1 MNFTSNVMWWDEPKE
16 HSITE
21 MSDFFTSF
29 TPFVPQ
35 AHSAGSFNSIFPLS
49 PLSEQQKSVKHQ
61 YIDRKARGKQH
72 VSSQK

>member
-1 MNFTSNVMWWDEPKE
+1 MNLTSTEKLLDEPKK

-35 AHSAGSFNSIFPLS
+35 AHSALS
-49 PLSEQQKSVKHQ
+49 S
-61 YIDRKARGKQH
+61 
-72 VSSQK
+72 